1 MRNHFRS
8 NLLHSFAALLVV
20 TAPAAGMFAAPANAQ
35 TKAPAAAT
43 APAPAAPAADAGPTV
58 GKAAPTFS
66 LKDWDGKARK
76 LADFKGK
83 IVVLEWFNHG
93 CPFVKKHYDS
103 NNMQGLQ
110 KKYTGKG
117 VVWLA
122 VCSSAE
128 GKQGYATPEEH
139 KKVFKEKGAAPT
151 AVLIDSEGT
160 VGRQYGAKTTPAM
173 YVIDGKGVLVY
184 AGAIDDD
191 RSADKEA
198 AKKAKNYVSAAL
210 DETMA
215 KKPVAVSSTKSY
227 GCSIKYKQ
235 Q

>member
-8 NLLHSFAALLVV
+8 NLLHSFAALFIL
-20 TAPAAGMFAAPANAQ
+20 TAPAAGLFASPANGQ
-35 TKAPAAAT
+35 T
-43 APAPAAPAADAGPTV
+43 APSAAAADAVPAV
-58 GKAAPTFS
+58 GKPAPTFS
-66 LKDWDGKARK
+66 LKDWDGKTRK
-76 LADFKGK
+76 LSDYKGK

-103 NNMQGLQ
+103 NNMQDLQ
-110 KKYTGKG
+110 KTYTGKG
-117 VVWLA
+117 VVWLS

-128 GKQGYATPEEH
+128 GKQGYGSPEEH
-139 KKVFKEKGAAPT
+139 KKAFKEKGAAPT

-160 VGRQYGAKTTPAM
+160 VGRQYDAKTTPAM

-184 AGAIDDD
+184 AGAIDDN
-191 RSADKEA
+191 RTPDKGA
-198 AKKAKNYVSAAL
+198 AKTAKNFVAAAL
-210 DETMA
+210 NETIA
-215 KKPVAVSSTKSY
+215 KKPVAISSTKSY